1 MCSGTRRSLGRDN
14 MRVPVLEGAAR
25 FGAAAVAALTMT
37 VPADQARRPAAP
49 RDEVRRAGKLDK
61 RYMERDAFNRKM
73 RAIAGNAGEPEGE
86 AEAEDTG
93 PTPTS
98 GAEEK
103 FARRAYPAS
112 TIPAIAP
119 QMAQRT
125 WRSYGENKDGSHSGN
140 NANQPFVWDLIGP
153 THALQPGVLSFSGAQ
168 FHMAG
173 RVTALAITPTCTP
186 SRGRLWMAAA
196 GGGVWRTD
204 NPLSPDPYWVFVSNG
219 FDTNAIGT
227 IDQ

>member
-37 VPADQARRPAAP
+37 VPADQSRRPEAP

-103 FARRAYPAS
+103 FADRKS
-112 TIPAIAP
+112 T
-119 QMAQRT
+119 RLN
-125 WRSYGENKDGSHSGN
+125 SSH
-140 NANQPFVWDLIGP
+140 
-153 THALQPGVLSFSGAQ
+153 
-168 FHMAG
+168 
-173 RVTALAITPTCTP
+173 
-186 SRGRLWMAAA
+186 
-196 GGGVWRTD
+196 
-204 NPLSPDPYWVFVSNG
+204 
-219 FDTNAIGT
+219 
-227 IDQ
+227 